1 MFCCDLSETL
11 GLSLKTRRMSN
22 ATKLLSKGLLL
33 PAVSMLLSLAGM
45 PQASAQSFDGG
56 AITINDNANASP
68 YPSAI
73 TVSGVTGT
81 ITSVR
86 VKLNAFTHS
95 FPTDVDIFLVAP
107 DGKVAV
113 VMSDALDNQGLIDV
127 NFVFDDDAPT
137 VIPAGT
143 TASAGTYRPFDYTA
157 GEALPPGATGP
168 LLSSLTDLAAGG
180 ANGSWKLYV
189 RDDTGVDAGD
199 IGSWALEIIV
209 NDSRIAVEAYT
220 FPGDPQLDGVVA
232 WGISGVATNVPQQAE
247 SGLIAIASGLSF
259 PYHLGLTSDGRVVA
273 WGNGPSQVGNVPV
286 AAQSGVI
293 AIAGGSAHGVALRSD
308 GSVVAWGENAQGQ
321 TTVPAAALSGVI
333 AIAAGNTYTLALKS
347 DGTLLGWGGIT
358 SLPSSPRGYS
368 AIAAGRGPL
377 FLSSDGKLK
386 FGSGPVPPA
395 TALTDV
401 TAMAAAFN
409 HAAVL
414 KNDGSVVA
422 WGSNTFGESTVPSE
436 AQSDVIAIALDS
448 NNSSLALKSDGRV
461 IAWGRYEAVPTAALS
476 GVTSISA
483 GPSEG
488 LALKRQTRVVAWGS
502 NTSGITTVPV
512 EAQSGLSA
520 ISAGASHTLTLKS
533 NGSVAAWGNNS
544 YGQSTVP
551 LEAQA
556 GVTAVAAGGYHNL
569 ALKGNR
575 VIAWGLNNAGQ
586 ATVPQEA
593 RSAIAA
599 IAGGESHSV
608 ALTVHGTVL
617 AWGIGTT
624 TGSHPNYGQSIV
636 PTAAQSNVIAITAG
650 DYHTVALKS
659 FGVVVAWGFN
669 NEGQA
674 TVPTEALTN
683 VKAIAAGG
691 AHTLALKDDGSV
703 IAWGRDFE
711 GQSTVPAAAQS
722 GVKAIAAGRHFSL
735 ALKAD
740 GSVIAWGTNDEGQ
753 RIPPDALRSGAV
765 AISAGYDHAVALDTV
780 VNLDEKAVGSTDS
793 AIRCS
798 VKNLGTSPLTINSVS
813 LTGANSADFTLDISG
828 MNTTIPGGGED
839 FFSVNFHYNAGA
851 SALRTATVLIDS
863 SDPTRN
869 PVDLTVQG
877 VVLSGALDSDADG
890 MNDLAESQLSVF
902 GFDWRAGGTE
912 QTALVTS
919 LLANSNSAGLYNL
932 SQVQALHLDT
942 PLLQKNGAGQFKLT
956 IGVEKSTTLLPG
968 SFNSLPLTPSETT
981 INGNGKLE
989 FLFTSPEP
997 VQFFR
1002 VETGRE

>member
-1 MFCCDLSETL
+1 MLCCNLSGTL
-11 GLSLKTRRMSN
+11 GLSLKIRRICN
-22 ATKLLSKGLLL
+22 AAKLSSKGLLL
-33 PAVSMLLSLAGM
+33 AAVSMLLSLAGM
-45 PQASAQSFDGG
+45 PQASAQSFAGG

-68 YPSAI
+68 YPSTI

-95 FPTDVDIFLVAP
+95 FPADVDIFLVAP

-113 VMSDALDNQGLIDV
+113 VMSDALGGEDLIDV

-157 GEALPPGATGP
+157 NEALPPGATGP

-189 RDDTGVDAGD
+189 RDDAAEDTGD
-199 IGSWALEIIV
+199 IGSWTLEIIG
-209 NDSRIAVEAYT
+209 NDSRIAVEAST

-232 WGISGVATNVPQQAE
+232 WGNSGVATDVPQQAE
-247 SGLIAIASGLSF
+247 SGLIAIASGNN
-259 PYHLGLTSDGRVVA
+259 YNLGVTSDGRVVA
-273 WGNGPSQVGNVPV
+273 WGDNGSGQTTVPA

-293 AIAGGSAHGVALRSD
+293 AIAAGIDHGVALRND
-308 GSVVAWGENAQGQ
+308 GSVVAWGGNAHGQ
-321 TTVPAAALSGVI
+321 TTVPAAALSGAI
-333 AIAAGNTYTLALKS
+333 AIAAGDGYTLALKR
-347 DGTLLGWGGIT
+347 DGTLLRWGLNSTFLPT
-358 SLPSSPRGYS
+358 SPGDYS
-368 AIAAGRGPL
+368 AIAAGRPDL
-377 FLSSDGKLK
+377 FLRSDGTLT
-386 FGSGPVPPA
+386 FGGSGTVPPA

-401 TAMAAAFN
+401 TAMAGGFS
-409 HAAVL
+409 HDAVL

-422 WGSNTFGESTVPSE
+422 WGSNSFGESTVPAE
-436 AQSDVIAIALDS
+436 AQSEVIAIALGGRD
-448 NNSSLALKSDGRV
+448 NSLALKSDGRV
-461 IAWGRYEAVPTAALS
+461 IAWGRYVVVPPAALS
-476 GVTSISA
+476 GVTAISA
-483 GPSEG
+483 GSEG

-502 NTSGITTVPV
+502 NTDGITTVPV

-520 ISAGASHTLTLKS
+520 ISAGASHTLALKS
-533 NGSVAAWGNNS
+533 NGSVAAWGNNF

-551 LEAQA
+551 VEAQA

-586 ATVPQEA
+586 ATVPLEA
-593 RSAIAA
+593 KSAIAA

-608 ALTVHGTVL
+608 ALTVHGAVL

-636 PTAAQSNVIAITAG
+636 PTTAQSNVIAISAG
-650 DYHTVALKS
+650 DFHTVALKR

-674 TVPTEALTN
+674 TVPTEAMTN

-691 AHTLALKDDGSV
+691 AHTLALKNDGSV

-722 GVKAIAAGRHFSL
+722 GVKAIAAGRLFSL

-780 VNLDEKAVGSTDS
+780 VNLDEKAVGSPDS
-793 AIRCS
+793 SITCS

-813 LTGANSADFTLDISG
+813 LTGANSADFTLNTSG
-828 MNTTIPGGGED
+828 MDTTVPGGGETY
-839 FFSVNFHYNAGA
+839 FSVRFHYNAGA

-877 VVLSGALDSDADG
+877 VVLSGSLDSDADG
-890 MNDLAESQLSVF
+890 MNDLAESELSVF
-902 GFDWRAGGTE
+902 GFDWRTGGTE
-912 QTALVTS
+912 QTALVNS

-932 SQVQALHLDT
+932 SQVQALHVDT

-956 IGVEKSTTLLPG
+956 IGVEKSTTLLSG
-968 SFNSLPLTPSETT
+968 SFNPLPLTPSGTT

-997 VQFFR
+997 VEFFR
-1002 VETGRE
+1002 VETGK